1 MEVVHSGIT
10 GQAREESMPSQLCVC
25 QRICRDSSV
34 CFEPDT
40 FIQSLVNRCCK
51 RNHLRNTFKKSRASA
66 RRWWVLVLKCL
77 QMELQ
82 GAGHQAALGRWAGNP
97 LPLPPFLFP
106 LPLLLCG
113 LCTHWVPA
121 LHILE
126 NLKRLS
132 FSLAMMEWLG
142 SKQLCLLKTISH
154 VLFFCSL
161 FLFFK
166 FIFNWRI
173 IDLQHCLAYHS
184 VNQP

>member
-1 MEVVHSGIT
+1 
-10 GQAREESMPSQLCVC
+10 
-25 QRICRDSSV
+25 
-34 CFEPDT
+34 
-40 FIQSLVNRCCK
+40 
-51 RNHLRNTFKKSRASA
+51 
-66 RRWWVLVLKCL
+66 
-77 QMELQ
+77 MELQ

-184 VNQP
+184 VNQPSTSSSLCIFNRMQAADPLRTGSNYKLNYVKYAPWGTCSCQWREFGKLD